1 MGIIAGW
8 FSFKHT
14 HKKGLSKFGLGLGFF
29 FSPSYAF
36 RGWHE
41 ELRIYKTNLDTF
53 C

>member
-1 MGIIAGW
+1 MLAG
-8 FSFKHT
+8 FLSNT
-14 HKKGLSKFGLGLGFF
+14 PIKKAYPNLVWVWGFF
-29 FSPSYAF
+29 FPSYAF